1 MPIPRPPGH
10 SLGPLLTDYV
20 DGALPPSAA
29 RAVGEHVRGC
39 DSCGAELASL
49 VRLRAALR
57 SLRSPPPNGA
67 TRARL
72 TVAFRARGGLAIA

>member
-29 RAVGEHVRGC
+29 RAVSEHLRGC
-39 DSCGAELASL
+39 DACGEEVASL
-49 VRLRAALR
+49 MRLRSALR
-57 SLRSPPPNGA
+57 SLRSPPPSGA

-72 TVAFRARGGLAIA
+72 TVAFRARGGVAIA